1 MAYVRRCLRQ
11 SIVRSD
17 YLVESM
23 EKFRWCLIA
32 FLLTIWLPKNTS
44 AEAATLIGATVTLFE
59 MPVYYADWPQRRTA
73 TIVLE
78 LEPVGTILSEFR
90 EESGMQIIIRYPGG
104 DLGNA
109 WALEFQGWLVAF
121 GVPSH
126 YIILE
131 PGSGS
136 LDRLLIVIEKS
147 SELNPST

>member
-1 MAYVRRCLRQ
+1 MALAITA
-11 SIVRSD
+11 ST
-17 YLVESM
+17 
-23 EKFRWCLIA
+23 A
-32 FLLTIWLPKNTS
+32 NTS

-126 YIILE
+126 YIILAVSYTHLTL
-131 PGSGS
+131 PTI
-136 LDRLLIVIEKS
+136 LRV
-147 SELNPST
+147 